1 MANFKLSP
9 SDFAFLWDEC
19 KRCFYLKVARGF
31 PPPQQPFPRIFGII
45 DEQMK
50 NWFGGK
56 RSETMAPGV
65 PAGTVRFGDGWVES
79 TPVKLK
85 GRSATCYIRGI
96 FDAIIEL
103 EDGGYAVI
111 DFKTTRMKRSSLE
124 KYGRQ
129 LHAYAYALENAAEG
143 QTALSPVRSLGLLVY
158 EPSSFAQTGSAAVQM
173 EGAAAALGGKLAWH
187 GIERDEKM
195 FRRFLG
201 QVLDVLEAAEPPPP
215 SPGCAMCKYRD
226 GARRTGY

>member
-1 MANFKLSP
+1 MNFKLSP

-50 NWFGGK
+50 NWFGGR

-65 PAGTVRFGDGWVES
+65 PAGVVRFGDGWVES
-79 TPVKLK
+79 TPIRIK
-85 GRSATCYIRGI
+85 GRAATCYIRGI
-96 FDAIIEL
+96 FDSVIEL
-103 EDGGYAVI
+103 DGGGYAVI
-111 DFKTTRMKRSSLE
+111 DFKTTQVRKPNLE

-129 LHAYAYALENAAEG
+129 LHAYAQALENAAEG
-143 QTALSPVRSLGLLVY
+143 QTMLSPVRKLGLLVY
-158 EPSSFAQTGSAAVQM
+158 EPDGFSQTDGDD
-173 EGAAAALGGKLAWH
+173 ERGPGASLGGRLVWH
-187 GIERDEKM
+187 EIARDEKM
-195 FRRFLG
+195 FQRFLG
-201 QVLDVLEAAEPPPP
+201 QVLDVIEAAEPPPP

-226 GARRTGY
+226 GARRTGW